1 MATIFPVIN
10 VKTFLPVIV
19 VVILQI
25 NTVEQNIHVAF
36 KAACET
42 LHQNQ

>member
-10 VKTFLPVIV
+10 VQTFLPAIV

-25 NTVEQNIHVAF
+25 NTVEQDIYVAF
-36 KAACET
+36 KAAGET